1 MREKFKM
8 LIIGYFVTLLHVIPP
23 SLAFLSNKGIK
34 CSNNN
39 NNNDQINVDYNFKE
53 PTAKIA

>member
-1 MREKFKM
+1 M

-39 NNNDQINVDYNFKE
+39 NNNDQINANYNFKE